1 MDEDNVNTNE
11 IAEID
16 SISDTYN
23 NELDKQETEI
33 NIKSYEDIMSEKRE
47 KKTVPFLN
55 KYEKA
60 RLLGVRR
67 QQLAN
72 GAQPKINTQF
82 FTNIDDIVNEE
93 LKQRKTP
100 LIIQRKLPDGYI
112 EEWKIEEFI
121 NV

>member
-1 MDEDNVNTNE
+1 MDENNF
-11 IAEID
+11 
-16 SISDTYN
+16 N
-23 NELDKQETEI
+23 NEDIDNSVNSYDDNINIIEDEKTL
-33 NIKSYEDIMSEKRE
+33 NIKSYEDIMSNKIE

-82 FTNIDDIVNEE
+82 FTNINDIVDEE
-93 LKQRKTP
+93 LKQRKIP

-112 EEWKIEEFI
+112 EEWKIEEFL

>member
-1 MDEDNVNTNE
+1 MDENNFNNE
-11 IAEID
+11 EID
-16 SISDTYN
+16 NSNESYN
-23 NELDKQETEI
+23 DDINLNEEQEI
-33 NIKSYEDIMSEKRE
+33 LNIKSYEDIMLNKKK

-82 FTNIDDIVNEE
+82 FTNINDIVDEE
-93 LKQRKTP
+93 LKQRKIP
-100 LIIQRKLPDGYI
+100 IIIQRKLPDGYI
-112 EEWKIEEFI
+112 EEWKIEEFL